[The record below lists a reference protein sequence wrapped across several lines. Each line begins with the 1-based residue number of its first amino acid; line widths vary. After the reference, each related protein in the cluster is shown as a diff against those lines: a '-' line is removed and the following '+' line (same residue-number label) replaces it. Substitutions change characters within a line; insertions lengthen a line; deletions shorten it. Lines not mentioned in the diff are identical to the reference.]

1 MKKIVYAIL
10 LIGLIGGG
18 IGIYQYNKPH
28 KKMTT
33 ATSDFTVSALDL
45 FTEFESDE
53 NLSNEKYLDKV
64 VGVSGTVQ
72 EVKEEDGVT
81 SVTLNSGGMFG
92 VICQLD
98 QLTEHKRTTFAIGE
112 NVSFKGI
119 CTGLLMD
126 VVLVRCVE
134 VSL

>member
-18 IGIYQYNKPH
+18 IGLYQYNKPH
-28 KKMTT
+28 KKMVT
-33 ATSDFTVSALDL
+33 ATSDFIISAAEL
-45 FTEFESDE
+45 FTEFENDE
-53 NLSNEKYLDKV
+53 NISNEKYLDKIV
-64 VGVSGTVQ
+64 QVSGTVQ

-81 SVTLNSGGMFG
+81 SVTLNRGGMFG

-98 QLTEHKRTTFAIGE
+98 QLTEHKRITFAIGE

-134 VSL
+134 VDR